1 MRGAKVW
8 AWASVA
14 AAIVAGVPVSASPQT
29 SQPSTAA
36 WVATPSRG
44 WTGIHDK
51 EVLVHGKPA
60 LVGRMPLRRPSS
72 TAGARARTV
81 LWSMQSGEGAGGGSS
96 LPNLFDR
103 LPSVQYDGGVDKV
116 REGLNMLHV
125 ERERL
130 VQNVMKK
137 IRAASYDFGEQDWNR
152 LFTDFDKDRN
162 GWLDFPEFK
171 SMCRAMGLKNHELSG
186 EEMWIVF
193 EELDYDRTG
202 TVEVSDFTRWLSQT
216 PSVYTSVNRA
226 SSLSQAW
233 TYGGGD
239 NFSLNMPVP
248 EEIRVQAD
256 DVQYSSSSPSS
267 SKVSLPSASSPPP
280 QPLPSARSS
289 APPTPPLD
297 IDGAMLST
305 LDQLVSEISV
315 FVDAPASQLQNSA
328 YYFLNELGLSKQK
341 VVGLAIASP
350 ATFEQNIDTWVRPQV
365 EYLREIGVPPT
376 KVGKMIVA
384 FPQLLEISLEKKET
398 AVAYLESLGI
408 PVHSVGKCISSHPQL
423 LGLSVDSKLAPT
435 VDFLTRECRIP
446 VEKIGLL
453 ISSFPTVLAYGIET
467 TLKPRLAYIRNEL
480 NVPQHRL
487 GAIIL
492 KFPQLLGLAVETNLQ
507 PTVRYMVKE
516 VGIPQNDISKIVQQ
530 HPQILGLSVEGNL
543 KPKVSFLLDELGV
556 PPERLSR
563 IISSFP
569 TLLSLSIE
577 ANLRPKLEY
586 LTTEGGFSR
595 EDVLKAPHLLAYSL
609 KQRIQPRIEY
619 LRSTDSKMTLHS
631 ILSLSNQA
639 FERRFLG
646 YTTRTQ
652 PE

>member
-1 MRGAKVW
+1 MRRSRVW

-14 AAIVAGVPVSASPQT
+14 AAIATGVSVSASLQT
-29 SQPSTAA
+29 QQYAAA
-36 WVATPSRG
+36 WVAVPSRG
-44 WTGIHDK
+44 WAGLHGK
-51 EVLVHGKPA
+51 EALAHGKPA
-60 LVGRMPLRRPSS
+60 LVGRMPLRRLSNE
-72 TAGARARTV
+72 GVRRKTV
-81 LWSMQSGEGAGGGSS
+81 RSVMKSGGGVGGEPT

-103 LPSVQYDGGVDKV
+103 LSPVQYEGGVDKV
-116 REGLNMLHV
+116 REGLNLLHV

-130 VQNVMKK
+130 VQNVMRK
-137 IRAASYDFGEQDWNR
+137 IKAASYDFGEQDWNR

-171 SMCRAMGLKNHELSG
+171 GMCRAMGLKNHELSG

-193 EELDYDRTG
+193 EELDYDRKG

-216 PSVYTSVNRA
+216 SSVYTSVNRA
-226 SSLSQAW
+226 PSSSQAW

-239 NFSLNMPVP
+239 SFLLNMPVP
-248 EEIRVQAD
+248 EEIRVHAD
-256 DVQYSSSSPSS
+256 DLQPSSSSSSPSS
-267 SKVSLPSASSPPP
+267 SVSSSSMLP
-280 QPLPSARSS
+280 LTSARSP
-289 APPTPPLD
+289 APALLD
-297 IDGAMLST
+297 IDDAMLST
-305 LDQLVSEISV
+305 LDQLISEICV
-315 FVDAPASQLQNSA
+315 FVDAPAAELRNSA

-341 VVGLAIASP
+341 VLGLAIASP
-350 ATFEQNIDTWVRPQV
+350 ATFEHNIDSWVRPQV
-365 EYLREIGVPPT
+365 DYLREIGVPPA
-376 KVGKMIVA
+376 KVGRMIVA
-384 FPQLLEISLEKKET
+384 FPQLLEISLEKKEA

-423 LGLSVDSKLAPT
+423 LGLSVSSKLAPT
-435 VDFLTRECRIP
+435 VDFLMRECRIP
-446 VEKIGLL
+446 VDKIGLL
-453 ISSFPTVLAYGIET
+453 ISSFPTVLAYGIDT

-543 KPKVSFLLDELGV
+543 KPKVSFLLNELGV

-563 IISSFP
+563 IIASFP

-586 LTTEGGFSR
+586 LTSEGGFSR

-609 KQRIQPRIEY
+609 KQRIQPRIEF
-619 LRSTDSKMTLHS
+619 LKSTDSKMALHS

-646 YTTRTQ
+646 YQTRTQ
-652 PE
+652 P